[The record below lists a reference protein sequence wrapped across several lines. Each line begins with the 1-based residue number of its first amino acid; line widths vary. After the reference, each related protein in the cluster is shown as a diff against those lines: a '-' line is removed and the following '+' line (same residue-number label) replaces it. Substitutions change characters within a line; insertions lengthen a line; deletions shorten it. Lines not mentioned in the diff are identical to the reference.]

1 MGRRLYWLGLLP
13 ALAVALAACGSA
25 APEVTDEPIAT
36 EPAAQVEPS
45 VTVSDQDASGGTVTI
60 DEIVAA
66 EPSWI
71 VIHTEQ
77 NGGPGPIVGY
87 AAVPQ
92 GTSAEVAVEI
102 DAAAATPVLYAM
114 LHIDAGAV
122 GTYEFPGA
130 DVPVAG
136 EQTNVPFQVTL
147 PDVAPSVTV
156 LDQPVVN
163 GTLTIGEIVASGPS
177 WIVIHS
183 EANGGPGPVAGYAAV
198 ARGVN
203 HDVVVSVDATK
214 LTVGLYAMLH
224 VDAGVVDTYE
234 FPGDDA
240 PVGADG
246 TNPRFNLIIDEGD
259 SIEVELEDFHFSVPS
274 LVVHAGATVTW
285 TNKDDAPHS
294 VTSDDGLWDSGLFDR
309 DEEFSFTFATPGTY
323 AYFCSAHGGAGGS
336 GMSATVTVIP

>member
-1 MGRRLYWLGLLP
+1 MDGRFIRIAVLP
-13 ALAVALAACGSA
+13 ALALALAACGGA
-25 APEVTDEPIAT
+25 APAATGEP
-36 EPAAQVEPS
+36 PAAEAPEALEPS
-45 VTVSDQDASGGTVTI
+45 VTVMDQDATGGRVRI
-60 DEIVAA
+60 QELVAS

-77 NGGPGPIVGY
+77 NGGPGPIIGY
-87 AAVPQ
+87 AVAPQ
-92 GTSAEVAVEI
+92 GTSVDVAVEI
-102 DAAAATPVLYAM
+102 DAAAATSVLYAM
-114 LHIDAGAV
+114 LHVDAGAL

-136 EQTNVPFQVTL
+136 DRTNVPFQVTL
-147 PDVAPSVTV
+147 PEVAPSVTV
-156 LDQPVVN
+156 LDQSVVN
-163 GTLTIGEIVASGPS
+163 GTLTVGEIVASGPS

-203 HDVVVSVDATK
+203 HDVAVTVDPAR
-214 LTVGLYAMLH
+214 LTPGLYAMLH

-234 FPGDDA
+234 FPGDDV
-240 PVGADG
+240 PVAAEN
-246 TNPRFNLIIDEGD
+246 TNPRFNLVIDEGD

-274 LVVHAGATVTW
+274 LVVHAGAAVTW

-294 VTSDDGLWDSGLFDR
+294 ITSDDGLWDSGLLSR
-309 DEEFSFTFATPGTY
+309 DGEFSFSFETPGTY
-323 AYFCSAHGGAGGS
+323 AYYCSAHGGPGGN